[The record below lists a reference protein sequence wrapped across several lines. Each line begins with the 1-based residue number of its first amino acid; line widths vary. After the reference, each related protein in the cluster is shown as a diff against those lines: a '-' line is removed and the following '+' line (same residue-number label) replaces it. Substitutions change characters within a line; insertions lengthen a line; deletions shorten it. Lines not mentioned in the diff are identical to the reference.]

1 MADDFAPLSELI
13 EQLSSHTRAH
23 ICIHDV
29 SGILDAG
36 IMQLD
41 SRFRIHSQPFCSAAK
56 TTPNGFR
63 MCIRCKM
70 RANKKA
76 AAEKRLFHAYC
87 PYGLYEIVKPVL
99 IDGRTQ
105 CILYIGNLIF
115 SPEESV
121 GRIART
127 CRLTKSPEEAL
138 CRHLKDAERITSPDA
153 YIRMADC
160 IDSYIRLLAAHI
172 QPPEIGGKRQLHWA
186 VSALQNYIQT
196 NFNQNLSLREA
207 ARLYFVNEKYIGRLF
222 KQQTGHTFHEYLNNV
237 RLEKAAAYLL
247 DTRINMISVALS
259 SGFQNVAY
267 FNRLFRRKYGMSPSG
282 YRRRHEAGG

>member
-1 MADDFAPLSELI
+1 MADGFAPLSDLI
-13 EQLSSHTRAH
+13 ALLSSHTRAH

-36 IMQLD
+36 IMRLD
-41 SRFRIHSQPFCSAAK
+41 SRFRIHSKPFCSTAK

-76 AAEKRLFHAYC
+76 AAEKRLFRAYC

-105 CILYIGNLIF
+105 CIIYIGNLIF
-115 SPEESV
+115 SPEESA

-127 CRLTKSPEEAL
+127 CRLTKSPEAAL
-138 CRHLKDAERITSPDA
+138 RSHLKDAERIASPDA

-160 IDSYIRLLAAHI
+160 IDSYIRLLSAHI
-172 QPPEIGGKRQLHWA
+172 QPPGIGGNRQPHWA
-186 VSALQNYIQT
+186 VTALQNYIQM

-207 ARLYFVNEKYIGRLF
+207 ARLYFVNDKYIGRLF
-222 KQQTGHTFHEYLNNV
+222 KQQTGNTFHEYLNNV

-247 DTRINMISVALS
+247 DTRISVITVALN
-259 SGFQNVAY
+259 SGFQNVTY
-267 FNRLFRRKYGMSPSG
+267 FNHLFRRKYGTSPSG
-282 YRRRHEAGG
+282 YRRRHGNNG